1 MSYWATWIVP
11 SRTNRRLGRY
21 VESASNNLVS
31 VHPEF
36 EPIPAE
42 KGNHGRGA
50 WATTVGEFSTAMINP
65 SCSQAPSSV
74 PATSGAFD
82 GSTLAAMAEH
92 IAAKLAPSHA
102 IRSAFCSIES
112 TARKCDDNSL
122 RQTRNAVGASSCAAV
137 GGVFS
142 SDRAVQIVAQ
152 FVEIDVIRRV
162 GTMCRIALFQS
173 TPDRAS
179 AVMGVASRPSKARCN
194 DQSSQAS
201 SATSRSSGYSLV
213 RVRSKS
219 FP

>member
-11 SRTNRRLGRY
+11 SRTNRGLGRY

-50 WATTVGEFSTAMINP
+50 GATTVGAFSTAMINP
-65 SCSQAPSSV
+65 SCSQAASSV
-74 PATSGAFD
+74 PATAGDFD
-82 GSTLAAMAEH
+82 GSTLAAMTEH

-102 IRSAFCSIES
+102 IRRAFCSIES
-112 TARKCDDNSL
+112 TARKCGDNSL

-152 FVEIDVIRRV
+152 FVE
-162 GTMCRIALFQS
+162 
-173 TPDRAS
+173 
-179 AVMGVASRPSKARCN
+179 
-194 DQSSQAS
+194 
-201 SATSRSSGYSLV
+201 
-213 RVRSKS
+213 
-219 FP
+219 